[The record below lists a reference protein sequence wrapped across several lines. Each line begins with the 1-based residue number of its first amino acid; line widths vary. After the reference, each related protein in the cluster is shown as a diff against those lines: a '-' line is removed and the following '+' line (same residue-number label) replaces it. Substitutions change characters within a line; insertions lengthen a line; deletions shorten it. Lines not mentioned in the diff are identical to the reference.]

1 MQKILK
7 GGNEKFHI
15 TFLCLVFSAYASAKS
30 LNEQLG
36 CNTVDENEISS
47 DPCFH
52 LKDKEISIIF
62 NPSNFE
68 EEMSQPLISINGKI
82 TKLKLIHS
90 SDYLSKA
97 PRDMYASEIKGDSHF
112 YNYAAK
118 NIKVEYQT
126 RLVGDG
132 CNYLNEKGVYESE
145 EKCCY
150 QTYKSKIKVVIGDKI
165 HTFNV
170 TNQDGAG

>member
-1 MQKILK
+1 MKSCTLL
-7 GGNEKFHI
+7 
-15 TFLCLVFSAYASAKS
+15 FLCLVLSAHVSAKS

-36 CNTVDENEISS
+36 CNTETESERTSS
-47 DPCFH
+47 DPCFY
-52 LKDKEISIIF
+52 LKDKGTSIIF
-62 NPSNFE
+62 NPSNIE
-68 EEMSQPLISINGKI
+68 GEVSQPLISINGKLI
-82 TKLKLIHS
+82 KLNLLHS
-90 SDYLSKA
+90 SHHLSKA
-97 PRDMYASEIKGDSHF
+97 ARGSFVTNIKGDSHF